1 MFRIMGSTYFFKDY
15 ADFKSK
21 DIDYW
26 EIIDELDDCN
36 YYSRRIVSVSKK
48 EEFFSFRRV
57 SKEEHIK
64 QVFNVGLPMAVGKF
78 LIPEFCNEIGFTI
91 DELRQLQPLI
101 DNLDE
106 AHLYEQVIY
115 NAYLKNGDFILTQEQ
130 RDNAY
135 KSYKMTRNQ

>member
-15 ADFKSK
+15 PDFKSK

-26 EIIDELDDCN
+26 EITEELDDCIK
-36 YYSRRIVSVSKK
+36 YSRRIVSITKK

-64 QVFNVGLPMAVGKF
+64 QALNVGLPMAVGKF

-91 DELRQLQPLI
+91 DELHQLQPLI

-115 NAYLKNGDFILTQEQ
+115 NAYLENGDFILTQEQ
-130 RDNAY
+130 RNNAY